1 MILDFFRLFSDLSLT
16 NPLRWCRF
24 SYGKTINERN
34 EMPTYTVNFEGYTI
48 VVAPDEEIAKDKV
61 EEQLMSVTS
70 DLWITAVEE

>member
-1 MILDFFRLFSDLSLT
+1 MVMSDPNAKIVVPT
-16 NPLRWCRF
+16 NR
-24 SYGKTINERN
+24 KEK
-34 EMPTYTVNFEGYTI
+34 MPTYTVNFEGYTI

>member
-1 MILDFFRLFSDLSLT
+1 
-16 NPLRWCRF
+16 
-24 SYGKTINERN
+24 
-34 EMPTYTVNFEGYTI
+34 MPTYTVNFEGYTI